1 MSRSISIWY
10 KHEGRDAD
18 IETGNRDLLG
28 TQQNSLQF
36 WSLPRLAALGLKE
49 LTVLGYTDP
58 VSFTGWDELAELD
71 REVPLLE
78 IHIADIPFD
87 EVLKVRWIANL
98 RYCLDKL
105 VRTKPPDATP
115 VLMIG

>member
-10 KHEGRDAD
+10 KQEGKDTD

-28 TQQNSLQF
+28 TQQDSLQF

-58 VSFTGWDELAELD
+58 VSFTGWDELAALD
-71 REVPLLE
+71 REVTLLE

-87 EVLKVRWIANL
+87 EVLKARWIANL

-105 VRTKPPDATP
+105 VWITPPDAIP